1 MVRIGP
7 LQLPDMWTYALVG
20 GLLALPF
27 TALEVWRSP
36 ETVPV
41 GAVVVGSAF
50 AGYLIKRRD
59 GNSTE
64 TGFRA
69 GLIGGLP
76 TLWALS
82 ELLQGIANIPNP
94 PWFQAVSTV
103 VALAVGGLIILIVA
117 GFGAL
122 AGRFGGWV
130 AERRGHDGVAA
141 ERSHT

>member
-1 MVRIGP
+1 
-7 LQLPDMWTYALVG
+7 LPDTWTYALVG

-27 TALEVWRSP
+27 TALDVWRSP

-41 GAVVVGSAF
+41 GAVVVGSVF

-59 GNSTE
+59 GNSTA

-69 GLIGGLP
+69 GLIGGIP
-76 TLWALS
+76 ILWALS

-103 VALAVGGLIILIVA
+103 VALVVGGLMVLTVA

-130 AERRGHDGVAA
+130 AERRGRDGVADQ
-141 ERSHT
+141 RTRR